1 MTKLTLYWY
10 LHSIIIDFIK
20 DRNLLYFCLLGI
32 FFSFSSCVEPP
43 ETPIPQALPVI
54 ESGAYILNEGNFQ
67 WGNARLDY
75 VNLSSGIVTKDIF
88 NSVNSRPVGDVLQS
102 ASYIKGNIWL
112 VVNNS
117 GKIEVIN
124 SKDCQSI
131 QSISGLQSPRYAVPV
146 SDDRVWVSDLYANG
160 INIVSSDNFERK
172 GFISLPGWTE
182 QMLLHFT
189 GVWVTNVRRSFVY
202 LLHPESNTILD
213 SVEVGLGN
221 QNIVQDL
228 SGNIWILAAGDAG
241 QNIPGRI
248 TCVDPET
255 RQIVKQFI
263 FNEPGGHSLVLSLD
277 KNYLF
282 YIYSGAVW
290 KLALQANSLP
300 AAPIVPASKDNIL
313 YGLSVHPRS
322 ERLFV
327 LDAKDYVSEGKVYEY
342 SYEGVMQREFSAG
355 VIPSTMI
362 FVE

>member
-1 MTKLTLYWY
+1 MTQFTLNWNFRMI
-10 LHSIIIDFIK
+10 LSGFIK

-32 FFSFSSCVEPP
+32 FFSFSSCVKPP
-43 ETPIPQALPVI
+43 ETPSPEPLPVI

-75 VNLSSGIVTKDIF
+75 VNLSSGSVTKDIF
-88 NSVNSRPVGDVLQS
+88 NLINGRPMGDVLQS
-102 ASYIKGNIWL
+102 ATYIKGNIWL

-124 SKDCQSI
+124 PKNCQSI
-131 QSISGLQSPRYAVPV
+131 RSISGLQSPRYAVPV
-146 SDDRVWVSDLYANG
+146 SDDKVWVSDLYANG
-160 INIVSSDNFERK
+160 IHIVSSGDFESK

-182 QMLLHFT
+182 QMLLHST
-189 GVWVTNVRRSFVY
+189 GVWVTNVLRSFVY
-202 LLHPESNTILD
+202 LLHPEFNTILD

-255 RQIVKQFI
+255 QQIVKQFI

-290 KLALQANSLP
+290 KLALQANNLP
-300 AAPIVPASKDNIL
+300 TAPIVPASKDNIL
-313 YGLSVHPRS
+313 YGLSVHPKLD
-322 ERLFV
+322 RLFV
-327 LDAKDYVSEGKVYEY
+327 LDAKDYVSEGKVYEF
-342 SYEGVMQREFSAG
+342 SYTGELQREFSGG
-355 VIPSTMI
+355 VIPSKMI
-362 FVE
+362 FVQ